1 MFLKKIDFLYPPVT
15 LYRKEELHHSSIFSQ
30 ILTIITYLIIIILGL
45 NFFSNFIS
53 KKNPS
58 AYYFNRY
65 VEDDGFYPI
74 NSSSIFNFIQIIDS
88 ESSNADP
95 IYFDSIRIIG
105 ALQIIDLYL
114 QDLNLSKYN
123 HWIYDYCNNDTDIKG
138 IEDIISNVN
147 FKNSACIRKYF
158 NKNEQKYYNTNE
170 KGLYGLQLKKVL
182 HILIELFMELLL
194 NNVEMIL

>member
-1 MFLKKIDFLYPPVT
+1 M
-15 LYRKEELHHSSIFSQ
+15 
-30 ILTIITYLIIIILGL
+30 TYLIIIIIGL

-65 VEDDGFYPI
+65 VEDAGFYPI

-88 ESSNADP
+88 KSSIADP
-95 IYFDSIRIIG
+95 IDFDSIRIIG
-105 ALQIIDLYL
+105 AQQIIDSYL
-114 QDLNLSKYN
+114 QDQNLSKYN
-123 HWIYDYCNNDTDIKG
+123 HWIYDYCNNDSYIKG
-138 IEDIISNVN
+138 IEDITSNVY

-158 NKNEQKYYNTNE
+158 NKEKQKYYNTNE

-182 HILIELFMELLL
+182 HILIEFFMELLL
-194 NNVEMIL
+194 KNVEMTL